1 MIAFLKAF
9 LDIILARSGPQHL
22 PDSALLLGL
31 STLFYV
37 VVSAIQLTTLGE
49 SGPAWVVFLLLD
61 PLLLMLTTF
70 LLLRL
75 HGHSQRFRQTAAAV
89 LGTGALLGLAV
100 FLPLQLAVDASGA
113 GPASGPARL
122 TAILSL
128 VAFAAVTG
136 RIFKLAAGISLFSGM
151 AVAISYFFVI
161 NLLLGVLAGGS
172 H

>member
-1 MIAFLKAF
+1 MIPLLKAF
-9 LDIILARSGPQHL
+9 LDIILARRGPQHL

-37 VVSAIQLTTLGE
+37 LVSAIQLTTFGE
-49 SGPAWVVFLLLD
+49 SGPAWWVFLCLD

-75 HGHSQRFRQTAAAV
+75 HGHPERFRQTAAAV

-100 FLPLQLAVDASGA
+100 FLPLQLAINAAGGGPDSGL
-113 GPASGPARL
+113 ARL
-122 TAILSL
+122 TAVVSL
-128 VAFAAVTG
+128 ALFAVVTG
-136 RIFKLAAGISLFSGM
+136 RIFKLGAGISLVAGM
-151 AVAISYFFVI
+151 AVAIAYFFVI
-161 NLLLGVLAGGS
+161 NLLLGMLAGGS